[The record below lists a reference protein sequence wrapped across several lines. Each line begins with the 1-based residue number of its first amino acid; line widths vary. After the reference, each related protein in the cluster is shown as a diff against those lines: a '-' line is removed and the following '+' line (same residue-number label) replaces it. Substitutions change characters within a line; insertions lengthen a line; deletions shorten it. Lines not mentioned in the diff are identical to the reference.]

1 MEKPDDMKREA
12 ASSGSLREA
21 VSQARLDEA
30 QEIEKGLDQRS
41 TELARLEI
49 LQASLKSVFD
59 DIPAG
64 DSRFELAL
72 MPSSPARLW
81 IDMFTFVEVGADGEL
96 YRLVRNQRSGRK
108 VLVESRDVGVMRGRI
123 TEYVAR
129 QIVARER
136 ELYGLEDMAPF
147 PGMRPRRL
155 RVGLVLAAFIIG
167 ILTGVAGLFAVGWSL
182 TQ

>member
-1 MEKPDDMKREA
+1 MEKPDNKTREA

-30 QEIEKGLDQRS
+30 QEIENGLDQRS
-41 TELARLEI
+41 TEMARLEI
-49 LQASLKSVFD
+49 LQASLKNLFD

-64 DSRFELAL
+64 DNRFELAL
-72 MPSSPARLW
+72 MPSTPARLW
-81 IDMFTFVEVGADGEL
+81 IDMFTFVEVGEDGEL

-136 ELYGLEDMAPF
+136 EMSGLADMPAF
-147 PGMRPRRL
+147 AGKRPRRL
-155 RVGLVLAAFIIG
+155 RVGLVLASFIIG
-167 ILTGVAGLFAVGWSL
+167 ILTGVAGLFAVGWTL